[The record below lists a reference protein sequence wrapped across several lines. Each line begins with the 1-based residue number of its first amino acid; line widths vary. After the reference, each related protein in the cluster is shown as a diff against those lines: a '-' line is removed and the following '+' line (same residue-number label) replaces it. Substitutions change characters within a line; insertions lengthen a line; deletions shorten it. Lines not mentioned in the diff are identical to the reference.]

1 MANSPRSRKSSDAKG
16 NASQSKKSQPT
27 VDPTPTQASEA
38 ETGVDSPLSSSS
50 EPPIVVEE
58 PAPEPVAVVE
68 TPVAEE
74 LAPEPVAV
82 VETPVEELA
91 PEPVAVVETPVEEL
105 APEPVAVVETPVEEP
120 APEPVAVVETPVAE
134 EPAPEPVAV
143 VETPVEELAPEPV
156 AVVETPVEELA
167 PEPVAVVETPIAEEA
182 PIVEE
187 EPIPEPTVSEPI
199 ILVEQTVAEEPPMV
213 EEEPEAIAQEPTP
226 EPLVEDQPKW
236 VNTSATEILFNAEPI
251 SASKVEVV
259 VDSPTTFSY
268 DSVNQSVQPMKEEI
282 LAFLSEL
289 PENLG
294 SFFRD
299 YKRPLTTVGLI
310 VAFLI
315 TFKILVGLV
324 EIINE
329 IPLIKPT
336 FETVGLGYSAWFIY
350 RYLLKAD
357 NRKELSADFNTL
369 KEEIL
374 GKKS

>member
-1 MANSPRSRKSSDAKG
+1 MSNSPRSRKSSDAKG
-16 NASQSKKSQPT
+16 NSSQSKKPKST
-27 VDPTPTQASEA
+27 VDPIPTSESEE
-38 ETGVDSPLSSSS
+38 ETGVDTSPSLSS
-50 EPPIVVEE
+50 EPPLVVEE
-58 PAPEPVAVVE
+58 PVAEKLPIEEPIIVEEPVVETPEPEPVAIVE
-68 TPVAEE
+68 TPVVAETPE
-74 LAPEPVAV
+74 PEPVAI
-82 VETPVEELA
+82 VETPVVAETPE
-91 PEPVAVVETPVEEL
+91 PEPVVIVETPV
-105 APEPVAVVETPVEEP
+105 
-120 APEPVAVVETPVAE
+120 
-134 EPAPEPVAV
+134 
-143 VETPVEELAPEPV
+143 
-156 AVVETPVEELA
+156 
-167 PEPVAVVETPIAEEA
+167 
-182 PIVEE
+182 VEE
-187 EPIPEPTVSEPI
+187 EPTPEPI
-199 ILVEQTVAEEPPMV
+199 VEQTIAEEPPLV
-213 EEEPEAIAQEPTP
+213 EEKPAVVVEEPTP

-236 VNTSATEILFNAEPI
+236 VNTLATEILFNAEPT

-259 VDSPTTFSY
+259 IDSPTTFSY

-282 LAFLSEL
+282 IAFLSEL

-294 SFFRD
+294 SFFKD

-357 NRKELSADFNTL
+357 NRKEISADFNTL

>member
-1 MANSPRSRKSSDAKG
+1 MSNSPRSRKSSDAKG
-16 NASQSKKSQPT
+16 NSSQSKKPKST
-27 VDPTPTQASEA
+27 VDPIPTSES
-38 ETGVDSPLSSSS
+38 EEKTGVDTSPSLSS
-50 EPPIVVEE
+50 EPPLVVEE
-58 PAPEPVAVVE
+58 PVAEKLPIEEPIILEEPVVKTPEPEPVAIVE
-68 TPVAEE
+68 TPVVEE
-74 LAPEPVAV
+74 TPEPEPVAI
-82 VETPVEELA
+82 VETPV
-91 PEPVAVVETPVEEL
+91 
-105 APEPVAVVETPVEEP
+105 
-120 APEPVAVVETPVAE
+120 
-134 EPAPEPVAV
+134 
-143 VETPVEELAPEPV
+143 
-156 AVVETPVEELA
+156 
-167 PEPVAVVETPIAEEA
+167 
-182 PIVEE
+182 VEE
-187 EPIPEPTVSEPI
+187 EPTPEPI
-199 ILVEQTVAEEPPMV
+199 VEQTIAEEPPLV
-213 EEEPEAIAQEPTP
+213 EEKPAVVVEEPTP

-236 VNTSATEILFNAEPI
+236 VNTLATEILFNAEPT

-259 VDSPTTFSY
+259 IDSPTTFSY

-282 LAFLSEL
+282 IAFLSEL

-294 SFFRD
+294 SFFKD

-357 NRKELSADFNTL
+357 NRKEISADFNTL

>member
-1 MANSPRSRKSSDAKG
+1 MSNSPRSRKSSDAKG
-16 NASQSKKSQPT
+16 NSSQSKKPKST
-27 VDPTPTQASEA
+27 VDPIPTSES
-38 ETGVDSPLSSSS
+38 EEKTGVDTSPSLSS
-50 EPPIVVEE
+50 EPPLVVEE
-58 PAPEPVAVVE
+58 PVAEKLPIEEPIILEEPVVKTPEPEPVAIVDTPGVVE
-68 TPVAEE
+68 TPE
-74 LAPEPVAV
+74 PEPVAI
-82 VETPVEELA
+82 VETPVVEETPE
-91 PEPVAVVETPVEEL
+91 PEPVAIVETPV
-105 APEPVAVVETPVEEP
+105 
-120 APEPVAVVETPVAE
+120 
-134 EPAPEPVAV
+134 
-143 VETPVEELAPEPV
+143 
-156 AVVETPVEELA
+156 
-167 PEPVAVVETPIAEEA
+167 
-182 PIVEE
+182 VEE
-187 EPIPEPTVSEPI
+187 EPTPEPI
-199 ILVEQTVAEEPPMV
+199 VEQTIAEEPPLV
-213 EEEPEAIAQEPTP
+213 EEKPAVVVEEPTP

-236 VNTSATEILFNAEPI
+236 VNTLATEILFNAEPT

-259 VDSPTTFSY
+259 IDSPTTFSY

-282 LAFLSEL
+282 IAFLSEL

-294 SFFRD
+294 SFFKD

-357 NRKELSADFNTL
+357 NRKEISADFNTL